1 MNVVGAGADAFPVSP
16 FEFPVPGIALKEKRG
31 FVAGAAI
38 LPDVNDIDLVLP
50 VSGAFAPPPG
60 TPNSVAELTG
70 ASFGPDCPRLSV
82 PAFSLGL
89 MSNAAGTAPGLP
101 SP

>member
-1 MNVVGAGADAFPVSP
+1 MNVVGAFPVSG
-16 FEFPVPGIALKEKRG
+16 FEFPVPDPALKEKKG

-38 LPDVNDIDLVLP
+38 FPGANDIDLVLP

-70 ASFGPDCPRLSV
+70 ASFGPDCPRCSV
-82 PAFSLGL
+82 PALSLGL
-89 MSNAAGTAPGLP
+89 MSNAAGTSPGLP
-101 SP
+101 LP